1 MKGST
6 VRCLVLGFALVPA
19 LVAAQSGKV
28 QLSLTDTGVTL
39 VAENATPREIL
50 TEWKRV
56 TGATVVGLEGLAGT
70 PLTLRLENV
79 SEREALDAV
88 LRTTAGRM
96 YVDRDQP
103 ASGQSQFDRIV
114 VVPASSKPATAT
126 TAAAAPP
133 QAPAQAYQPEENV
146 DQVGVDAVFED
157 QNAAAEAE
165 AEEAFAE
172 AAGEPAAEGEQA
184 EAWGSS
190 PTPVPAPTGPVVG
203 PDEEVTPP
211 TSTDFDYANPQRYF
225 QMRARQM
232 QERLRAQREG
242 GANTSQSQSQA
253 GSVYVPGGQGSGGVT
268 VVGGGNAGSS
278 GSTQSTAPGTSSV
291 PRATPTPTPDQ
302 GAQDADTQDQ
312 TPDTPYGLPSNVLP
326 GSQAPPPGSPAY
338 QGRYFNPYLPAGQ
351 QAGQSGQKPPQQQEP
366 R

>member
-6 VRCLVLGFALVPA
+6 IRRLVLGFALVPA

-39 VAENATPREIL
+39 ITNNATPRDIL

-56 TGATVVGLEGLAGT
+56 TGATVIGLEGLRGA

-79 SEREALDAV
+79 PEREALDAV
-88 LRTTAGRM
+88 LRATAGRM

-114 VVPASSKPATAT
+114 VVPARSKPAVASR
-126 TAAAAPP
+126 AAASRAATP
-133 QAPAQAYQPEENV
+133 AHVPAQVYQPGENMES
-146 DQVGVDAVFED
+146 VGIDEVLEQ
-157 QNAAAEAE
+157 QNAAAEEQALADALGEQIAE
-165 AEEAFAE
+165 D
-172 AAGEPAAEGEQA
+172 EQA

-190 PTPVPAPTGPVVG
+190 STPVPAPESPVVG
-203 PDEEVTPP
+203 PEEEVTPP

-232 QERLRAQREG
+232 QQRLRAQREAG
-242 GANTSQSQSQA
+242 NTSQT
-253 GSVYVPGGQGSGGVT
+253 GSVYVPGGQSSGGVT
-268 VVGGGNAGSS
+268 VVGGNDGSS
-278 GSTQSTAPGTSSV
+278 GATQSTSPGSSSV
-291 PRATPTPTPDQ
+291 PRFTPPPNQ
-302 GAQDADTQDQ
+302 GAQDQDAGTPPSQ
-312 TPDTPYGLPSNVLP
+312 TPPNMPYGLPPDVLP

-338 QGRYFNPYLPAGQ
+338 KGRYFNPYLPAGQ
-351 QAGQSGQKPPQQQEP
+351 QAGQKQPQ
-366 R
+366 